1 MSNHKKPPKAMHG
14 DAARVGRVRA
24 VADARKDVTGVTIG
38 EFVAIAS
45 HIAPNCDAAESRG

>member
-1 MSNHKKPPKAMHG
+1 MHG
-14 DAARVGRVRA
+14 DAARVGRVRV

-38 EFVAIAS
+38 EFSAIAV

>member
-1 MSNHKKPPKAMHG
+1 MHG

-38 EFVAIAS
+38 EFVAIARCF
-45 HIAPNCDAAESRG
+45 ATNRRAAESHG

>member
-1 MSNHKKPPKAMHG
+1 MHG

-38 EFVAIAS
+38 EFVAIAVP
-45 HIAPNCDAAESRG
+45 IAPNCHAAESRG